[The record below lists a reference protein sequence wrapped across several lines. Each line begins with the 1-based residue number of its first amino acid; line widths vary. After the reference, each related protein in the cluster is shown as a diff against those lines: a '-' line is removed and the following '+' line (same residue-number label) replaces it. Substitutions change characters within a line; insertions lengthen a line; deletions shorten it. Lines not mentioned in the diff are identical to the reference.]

1 MRTPRYQHVRFC
13 KINVGEDFF
22 YRRQRYTKTSYLL
35 GRAVL
40 DGRVIAVAPWKK
52 VRSTRPYGP
61 IAPRIV
67 GHVAR
72 VLAVN
77 APYLTAVNGTRPPE
91 APGGS
96 EKCPSA

>member
-1 MRTPRYQHVRFC
+1 MSTRYQHIRFYQL
-13 KINVGEDFF
+13 KIAEDFF
-22 YRRQRYTKTSYLL
+22 FGKFRYTKAGFFT
-35 GRAVL
+35 GRTVL
-40 DGRVIAVAPWKK
+40 DGRAVVVMPWKK

-77 APYLTAVNGTRPPE
+77 APYLTAVNETRPPE

>member
-1 MRTPRYQHVRFC
+1 MTRYQHVRFH
-13 KINVGEDFF
+13 KINIGEDFF
-22 YRRQRYTKTSYLL
+22 FGKFRYTKVGFFT

-40 DGRVIAVAPWKK
+40 AGRVIAVAPWKK

-67 GHVAR
+67 EHVAR
-72 VLAVN
+72 MLAIN
-77 APYLTAVNGTRPPE
+77 ASYLTAVNETRPPE